1 MAPRLLVITHDNI
14 LASAYR
20 ARLMREQFAVEC
32 RATAHDGL
40 AKARQWTPQIILLDA
55 TLPGLNGLDV
65 LKSLRDV
72 PWLSQTHVVL
82 LVERTLSRSIL
93 DDCLLWG
100 ASSFLYKDVCPI
112 GEVVAHVHSIL
123 PSIDTSESTTH
134 QIPNPK

>member
-1 MAPRLLVITHDNI
+1 MTPRLLVITHDGI

-20 ARLMREQFAVEC
+20 ARLIREQFAVEC
-32 RATAHDGL
+32 RATAHEGL
-40 AKARQWTPQIILLDA
+40 ARARQWKPQIILLDV
-55 TLPGLNGLDV
+55 TLPGLHGLDV

-100 ASSFLYKDVCPI
+100 AGSFLYKDVCSF
-112 GEVVAHVHSIL
+112 GEVVAHLHSVL
-123 PSIDTSESTTH
+123 KPHEASSSH
-134 QIPNPK
+134 R

>member
-1 MAPRLLVITHDNI
+1 MVPRVLVITYDEI

-32 RATAHDGL
+32 HATAHEGL
-40 AKARQWTPQIILLDA
+40 ARARQWKPQIILLDV
-55 TLPGLNGLDV
+55 TLPGLHGLDV

-100 ASSFLYKDVCPI
+100 AGSFLYKDVCSF
-112 GEVVAHVHSIL
+112 GEVIAHLQTIL
-123 PSIDTSESTTH
+123 QSLAAKSS
-134 QIPNPK
+134 

>member
-1 MAPRLLVITHDNI
+1 MVPRVLVITHDEI

-32 RATAHDGL
+32 RPTAHEGL
-40 AKARQWTPQIILLDA
+40 ARARQWKPLIILLDV
-55 TLPGLNGLDV
+55 TLPGLHGLDV

-93 DDCLLWG
+93 EDCLLWG
-100 ASSFLYKDVCPI
+100 AGSFLYKDVCSI
-112 GEVVAHVHSIL
+112 SDVVAQL
-123 PSIDTSESTTH
+123 QTLLAPLDTTASH
-134 QIPNPK
+134 